1 MSMLAASG
9 CDKYH
14 GAARYNPPM
23 AANPGSSVPP
33 EVEFCLELGR
43 CLQAFGTP
51 AHRFEATLSRICGRF
66 GLKGQFFALP
76 TGFLASISGE
86 DFHRAA
92 VERAPNGDMDLE
104 KLTKLQWIT
113 DSVLEGRMEVGEASE
128 ALRLLVNA
136 RPRYGTATRVLAYGA
151 ASTSAVWFFGGAWR
165 EAILAMALGL
175 LTGLL
180 EARARKKRTLGY
192 LFHLLAAGL
201 VAFLSLLAAR
211 WLPSLSASVPT
222 LAGLIV
228 LVPGLGFLIAMNE
241 LATNNLVAGTARLAG
256 VGMVFLQLAFGV
268 ALGQRLAQICTGPV
282 VAPTLEAAP
291 LWILLPALVVWALA
305 FLVIFQAMPDDAVWI
320 LLACAVGFGAARL
333 GAYFLGGAFGAGL
346 GAWVLGAGSNLI
358 ARLRERP
365 PWVTLLP
372 GIMLLLPG
380 SVGFRSLDYVL
391 HKQMLTGLD
400 TAFQMIFLAVAML
413 MGLLLANLMVRSKD
427 LL

>member
-1 MSMLAASG
+1 MENRP
-9 CDKYH
+9 K
-14 GAARYNPPM
+14 P
-23 AANPGSSVPP
+23 SVPP

-51 AHRFEATLSRICGRF
+51 AHRFEATLSRICRRF
-66 GLKGQFFALP
+66 GLHGQFFALP

-86 DFHRAA
+86 NFNRAA

-113 DSVLEGRMEVGEASE
+113 DAVLEGRLGIGEASK
-128 ALRLLVNA
+128 ALRLLMSA
-136 RPRYGTATRVLAYGA
+136 RPRYDAALRVLAYGT
-151 ASTSAVWFFGGAWR
+151 ASATAVWFFGGGWR
-165 EAILAMALGL
+165 EAILALTLGF

-180 EARARKKRTLGY
+180 EVQARKKKTLGY
-192 LFHLLAAGL
+192 LFHLLAAGF
-201 VAFLSLLAAR
+201 VAFFSLLATR
-211 WLPSLSASVPT
+211 WMPSVSPLVAT

-268 ALGQRLAQICTGPV
+268 ALGQRLAQNWAGTVIGSGLSPS
-282 VAPTLEAAP
+282 PWWL
-291 LWILLPALVVWALA
+291 LLPALLLWAMA

-320 LLACAVGFGAARL
+320 LLACSVGFGAARL
-333 GAYFLGGAFGAGL
+333 GAHYLGTAFGAGL
-346 GAWVLGAGSNLI
+346 GAWALGAGSNLL
-358 ARLRERP
+358 ARLRGRP

-372 GIMLLLPG
+372 GIMLLVPG
-380 SVGFRSLDYVL
+380 SFGFRSLDYVL
-391 HKQMLTGLD
+391 HQQMLAGLD
-400 TAFQMIFLAVAML
+400 TAFQMVFLAVAML